1 MNRRKFVTSSVL
13 AATAATLSAQAS
25 TQAETAFFELRVYE
39 LRGGNAL
46 DEYLKT
52 ALIPALNRQGVKTV
66 GVFRE
71 MGKSEPPMVYVL
83 IPYASMNAYAESASR
98 LTKDSDFQKASEN
111 YRNLMPERASYARY
125 KSSLMQGFSG
135 FPQVVAPDTKQGRIF
150 ELRTYE
156 GFSEDAVRRKIAM
169 FNDAEI
175 KVFNN
180 VGLTPVFFGEVKIGD
195 SLPCLTYM
203 LTFKNM
209 EERDANWKKFGSDPD
224 WKRISGLPEYAN
236 TVSRIQ
242 RVFLEPTAYSQ
253 I

>member
-1 MNRRKFVTSSVL
+1 MNRRTFVSSTL
-13 AATAATLSAQAS
+13 MASTAAVAEPFALP
-25 TQAETAFFELRVYE
+25 AETTTYLELRVYE
-39 LRGGNAL
+39 LRGNAQE
-46 DEYLKT
+46 EYLKS
-52 ALIPALNRQGVKTV
+52 ALVPALNRQGIKNV

-71 MGKSEPPMVYVL
+71 MGKSEPPLLYVL
-83 IPYASMNAYAESASR
+83 IPYASITDFAEVNNR
-98 LTKDSDFQKASEN
+98 LAKDSEYQKASET
-111 YRNLMPERASYARY
+111 YRNLLPDKASYARY
-125 KSSLMQGFSG
+125 KSSFMQAFTG
-135 FPQVVAPDTKQGRIF
+135 FPQIAIPRKETRIF

-175 KVFNN
+175 QVFNK

-195 SLPCLTYM
+195 SLPCLTYL
-203 LTFKNM
+203 LTFPSM
-209 EERDANWKKFGSDPD
+209 ETRDANWKKFGSDAD

-242 RVFLEPTAYSQ
+242 RVFLEPVAFSQ